1 VTSFGTFVEIFLQA
15 LLAGILIGAI
25 YGLMCVGLGIIFGV
39 MRVINFAQG
48 EFLMLG
54 MYFTFYLV
62 AGFDL
67 LWFLGPSVG
76 PYVGALIA
84 GPVLFAFGYLLHKFL
99 IARVT
104 GASVVGVEG
113 DGHYAQLI
121 LTLGISLVLQN
132 GGLILFGSTPESVRT
147 PLSAR
152 AWEIPLLYDANA
164 AVFLN
169 KARAVA
175 GVVSVVV
182 AAALYWLIN
191 RSRLGKTL
199 RAAADNANAA
209 VYMGIDV
216 DRAYRIAFGLGIG
229 ITAIAGGLVAT
240 YNPFQPYIG
249 LDFVIIMYAGV
260 VLGGMGS
267 ILGAFWGG
275 MTIGLVQQLST
286 LVLPTQLQ
294 NAAIFVVFL
303 MIVMVRPQ
311 GLFGRA
317 TERV

>member
-1 VTSFGTFVEIFLQA
+1 MTSLGTFIEIFLQA
-15 LLAGILIGAI
+15 LIAGILIGAI

-62 AGFDL
+62 VGFNML
-67 LWFLGPSVG
+67 SFLGPVVG
-76 PYVGALIA
+76 PYTGALLA
-84 GPVLFAFGYLLHKFL
+84 GPALFAVGYVLHRFL
-99 IARVT
+99 ISRVT
-104 GASVVGVEG
+104 GVSVAGTEG
-113 DGHYAQLI
+113 EGHYAQLI
-121 LTLGISLVLQN
+121 LTLGLALVLQN
-132 GGLILFGSTPESVRT
+132 GGLILFGSTP
-147 PLSAR
+147 PL
-152 AWEIPLLYDANA
+152 
-164 AVFLN
+164 FLN

-182 AAALYWLIN
+182 AVALYWLIN

-199 RAAADNANAA
+199 RAAADNAAA
-209 VYMGIDV
+209 AIYMGIDV
-216 DRAYRIAFGLGIG
+216 DRAYRIAFGIGIG

-294 NAAIFVVFL
+294 NATIFVVFL
-303 MIVMVRPQ
+303 LIVMVRPQ